1 MEVII
6 NDKTF
11 TLLPLNKERKE
22 LFCQIVCNP
31 PKLDEKN
38 QRKYLYA
45 LQQNEK
51 LKKQNE
57 KLKKQNW
64 FKKIFKKITSPNPNG
79 NVQKNW
85 LEGYIKRKEEEIAK
99 PMKEYAQRVL
109 ETLWAFLKA
118 DDKKEIGTINKLNIK
133 NEDLEKWQKGI
144 VAEIDRT
151 AKYFSEKENNIKTT
165 SHKNTVEAF
174 LVRNGHN
181 REEVKNMSL
190 IDLFEAMEGA
200 ILENEKARVVA
211 LNDRGLANTY
221 AKGSKDSLNAIK
233 RINNDF
239 KRSSSK
245 PIKITAEQ
253 EKELSVM
260 AWDLYL
266 EKLTKGHG

>member
-6 NDKTF
+6 NEKTF
-11 TLLPLNKERKE
+11 TLLPLNKERRE
-22 LFCQIVCNP
+22 LFFQIVCNP
-31 PKLDEKN
+31 PKLDEKK
-38 QRKYLYA
+38 QRRYLYA
-45 LQQNEK
+45 LQ
-51 LKKQNE
+51 QNE

-64 FKKIFKKITSPNPNG
+64 FKKIFKPKKF
-79 NVQKNW
+79 QKEKKW
-85 LEGYIKRKEEEIAK
+85 LENYIKRKEEEIAK
-99 PMKEYAQRVL
+99 PLKEYPQGVL
-109 ETLWAFLKA
+109 KTLWAFLKA
-118 DDKKEIGTINKLNIK
+118 DDKKEIGTIDKLNIK

-165 SHKNTVEAF
+165 DQKDTVEAF
-174 LVRNGHN
+174 LIKNGYN
-181 REEVKNMSL
+181 REEVKNMNS
-190 IDLFEAMEGA
+190 IDLFEAIDGA
-200 ILENEKARVVA
+200 KLENEKERVLA

-221 AKGSKDSLNAIK
+221 AKGSRDSLNAIK

-239 KRSSSK
+239 KRNSSK
-245 PIKITAEQ
+245 PIKITPEQ